1 MWVDKRLPR
10 LHERLVFAPTHG
22 IERRGGHGRRR
33 VAPTA
38 RSARILGKPEMLNP
52 NENRVRWRRRRH
64 LSALGAMIPRGRV
77 VLVLLALSITSAH
90 AQRWVRLAREADF
103 TND

>member
-52 NENRVRWRRRRH
+52 NRNRVSEIVDFWYVY
-64 LSALGAMIPRGRV
+64 SG
-77 VLVLLALSITSAH
+77 TSAIFD
-90 AQRWVRLAREADF
+90 V
-103 TND
+103 